1 LRRKILRRY
10 AVAHPPVSCYHATMI
25 RTIDLVLASGS
36 PRRRELLGY
45 FGIPFR
51 ILATDAEEEA
61 HAPDSIVALLPQV
74 AVPLQDHP
82 VLRAWRKAHAIL
94 NDVAAGVILAADTIV
109 VLDQTVL
116 NKPSDPIHACQML
129 RQLSG
134 REHIVYTGLALID
147 TRVSPEPQFDLVE
160 SRVALAELSDQQ
172 ISAYVATGE
181 PLDKAGSYGIQGLG
195 GMLVQAVTGSYTNV
209 VGLPVVAVHR
219 LLTNTGVALTSE
231 PTTIYTR
238 WLSDQGKEPLPW
250 PPTLP

>member
-1 LRRKILRRY
+1 
-10 AVAHPPVSCYHATMI
+10 MI

-45 FGIPFR
+45 FGVPFR
-51 ILATDAEEEA
+51 ILATDAEEET
-61 HAPDSIVALLPQV
+61 HAPAAIVAILPPV

-82 VLRAWRKAHAIL
+82 ALRAWRKAHAIL
-94 NDVAAGVILAADTIV
+94 NDVAAGIILAADTIV
-109 VLDQTVL
+109 VLDQIVL
-116 NKPSDPIHACQML
+116 NKPNDATHACQML

-134 REHIVYTGLALID
+134 REHSVYTGLACID
-147 TRVSPEPQFDLVE
+147 TRDSRVPQFELIE
-160 SRVALAELSDQQ
+160 SRVTIAELSDQQ
-172 ISAYVATGE
+172 ISDYVATGE

-195 GMLVQAVTGSYTNV
+195 GTLVQAVTGSYTNV

-219 LLTNTGVALTSE
+219 LLADTGILLAIE

-250 PPTLP
+250 PPTSP